1 MRTPRYT
8 KQEIFQA
15 IRRELKTWDTGRPHL
30 NDTLG
35 LGDIEAGIIGI
46 IDNALPE
53 RRIIERPVQTASLN
67 ARIAREY
74 PRPNLN
80 A

>member
-1 MRTPRYT
+1 METPRYT

-15 IRRELKTWDTGRPHL
+15 IRREIKTWDTGRPHL

-46 IDNALPE
+46 IDKALPE
-53 RRIIERPVQTASLN
+53 RRIETPKLGATVG
-67 ARIAREY
+67 RIY
-74 PRPNLN
+74 PRPTLN